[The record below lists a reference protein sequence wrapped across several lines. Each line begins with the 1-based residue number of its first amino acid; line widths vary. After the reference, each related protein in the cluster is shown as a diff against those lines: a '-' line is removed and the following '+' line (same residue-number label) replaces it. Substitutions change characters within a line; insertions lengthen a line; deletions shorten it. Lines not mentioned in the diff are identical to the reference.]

1 MARISVKDKKDA
13 EIPKQCDLDDRSDG
27 TGRGLPW
34 PVEPVFCRRRERR
47 DVPVLSE
54 RSAAVGAECAAV
66 RAVCAAAVRPDRAGM
81 AGIFAGW
88 RGLPRLF
95 VGGILEM
102 ARAERTAL
110 RRRRCGHPRGSAD
123 RRARVHHGDVAD
135 RGVTA
140 SGRARDAGAGMARAR
155 EAVPPW
161 KSGHDR
167 CGFIALRTRIFR
179 RLPQQHAL
187 RPLRGRAGAERM
199 VGQRPVS
206 VARRHLS
213 VPAQHPRRGAEG
225 AGRLRQAGG
234 RGLAGGI

>member
-1 MARISVKDKKDA
+1 MERNEDKKDA
-13 EIPKQCDLDDRSDG
+13 EIPKQCDLDDRADAA
-27 TGRGLPW
+27 GRSLPW
-34 PVEPVFCRRRERR
+34 PAEPVFCCRRERR

-54 RSAAVGAECAAV
+54 RSAAAGAECAAV
-66 RAVCAAAVRPDRAGM
+66 RVVCAAAPRADRAGL
-81 AGIFAGW
+81 AGVFAGW

-123 RRARVHHGDVAD
+123 RRARVYHGHVAD
-135 RGVTA
+135 RGFA
-140 SGRARDAGAGMARAR
+140 AACGWRNAGAGVARAR

-167 CGFIALRTRIFR
+167 RGFIALRPRIFR
-179 RLPQQHAL
+179 GLPQQYAL
-187 RPLRGRAGAERM
+187 RPLRGRAGAERV

-234 RGLAGGI
+234 CGAAGGI